1 MKKTLIIVESPAKCK
16 KIESYLGSGYKCIAS
31 YGHIQ
36 GLNNKLGMKCIDI
49 DNNFEPKFIEL
60 SEKRRNID
68 KLKGEILKCDEVVLA
83 TDDDR
88 EGEGIAWHICSV
100 CDLNVNNTKRIIFH
114 EVTKNAIVN
123 AVKNPTT
130 INMDIVYAQQARQV
144 LDFIVGYEISP
155 ILWSKISRNSK
166 VGLSAGRCQSPALR
180 LVYDNQKEIDSSPG
194 RKVYNTTGYFTN
206 SNLPYV
212 LDYNHDTEENMESFL
227 EESVNHEHIYS
238 CNKPRNVTKNPP
250 QPFTTSAL
258 QQTASTNL
266 NMSPKD
272 TMKRAQKLYEAGY
285 ITYMRTDSKTYSKD
299 FIETVKPY
307 IKEKYGEEYI
317 SKVIDEL
324 SVRKE
329 EVKKKKKGKK
339 GEEDESKA
347 QEAHEAIRPTLITR
361 EEIDND
367 MEPRDKKLYNLIW
380 RTTLESCMEAAKYS
394 SVTSII
400 TAAKDN
406 KYRYST
412 EQAVFPGWKIVGGYE
427 KENKEYVYLQTIK
440 KDSIVEYRKV
450 VSKVSMKDLKTHYTE
465 AKLVQLLEQKGIGR
479 PSTFSSLID
488 KIQEREYVKKQDVK
502 GKKLKCTDYEL
513 TDDTIT
519 ENSTEREFGNEKG
532 KLVIQQTGILVIE
545 FLIKSFGELFNYEYT
560 KQMEDT
566 LDLIARGEKVGHEL
580 SRECYDRIKEL
591 SKDIK
596 VSSGEKLRINIDNIH
611 TYMIGKN
618 GPVISYKKDDGK
630 IGFKSVKKDIDLD
643 MLKEGKLTLDDIEEK
658 QGFVGRK
665 LGEHEGSDLIL
676 KKGKFGLYV
685 TWGEKKKSFG
695 WLKCD
700 ESEVTYEFIIDK
712 LTNNPNIIRE
722 INKHISIRNG
732 KYGHYIYYKN
742 DKMSKPKFIKLNKL
756 TENYNTCDEDIIVDY
771 VNSNM

>member
-1 MKKTLIIVESPAKCK
+1 MNLNVTSLDTIYKVVYMKLVIVESPAKCST
-16 KIESYLGSGYKCIAS
+16 IEGYLGKEYKCIAS
-31 YGHIQ
+31 FGHIRE
-36 GLNNKLGMKCIDI
+36 LSDLSCIDKQ
-49 DNNFEPKFIEL
+49 DNYRLTFKDSDSKTKQIQKIRGL
-60 SEKRRNID
+60 IK
-68 KLKGEILKCDEVVLA
+68 KADEVIIA

-88 EGEGIAWHICSV
+88 EGEGIGWHLCQVFS
-100 CDLNVNNTKRIIFH
+100 LNPETTSRIIFN
-114 EVTKNAIVN
+114 EITKPALQWAINNPTRLDMNKVN
-123 AVKNPTT
+123 A
-130 INMDIVYAQQARQV
+130 QLSRQT
-144 LDFIVGYEISP
+144 LDMLVGYQLSP
-155 ILWSKISRNSK
+155 VLWKHISRNK
-166 VGLSAGRCQSPALR
+166 GLSAGRCQSPALR
-180 LVYDNQKEIDSSPG
+180 LLYENQQEIDSNIGENIYNVTGMFTS
-194 RKVYNTTGYFTN
+194 RCITFSLDNEIKEYNTV
-206 SNLPYV
+206 SK
-212 LDYNHDTEENMESFL
+212 FL
-227 EESVNHEHIYS
+227 EDSVNHEHIYS

-307 IKEKYGEEYI
+307 VKEKYGEEYI

-427 KENKEYVYLQTIK
+427 KENKEYLYLQTIK
-440 KDSIVEYRKV
+440 KDSIVDYRKV

-479 PSTFSSLID
+479 PSTFSSLIE

-513 TDDTIT
+513 TEDTIT
-519 ENSTEREFGNEKG
+519 ENST
-532 KLVIQQTGILVIE
+532 
-545 FLIKSFGELFNYEYT
+545 
-560 KQMEDT
+560 
-566 LDLIARGEKVGHEL
+566 
-580 SRECYDRIKEL
+580 
-591 SKDIK
+591 
-596 VSSGEKLRINIDNIH
+596 
-611 TYMIGKN
+611 
-618 GPVISYKKDDGK
+618 
-630 IGFKSVKKDIDLD
+630 
-643 MLKEGKLTLDDIEEK
+643 
-658 QGFVGRK
+658 
-665 LGEHEGSDLIL
+665 
-676 KKGKFGLYV
+676 
-685 TWGEKKKSFG
+685 
-695 WLKCD
+695 
-700 ESEVTYEFIIDK
+700 
-712 LTNNPNIIRE
+712 
-722 INKHISIRNG
+722 
-732 KYGHYIYYKN
+732 
-742 DKMSKPKFIKLNKL
+742 
-756 TENYNTCDEDIIVDY
+756 
-771 VNSNM
+771 